1 MIKVSVYVDNVFA
14 ALPDTDEA
22 LQMKRE
28 ITASMEEQ
36 YEAALAG
43 GASEDAAL
51 GRAVSQFGSVE
62 ELREALGCEK
72 EAAPSQRPTQE
83 DRAFAV
89 QWVGEYMAFKKKFA
103 KMIALGIALC
113 CLALGTTGV
122 MGIWEGTTMEW
133 AMAIPFFGLGGVGAA
148 VLVYYGI
155 QHANYTKML
164 KMFGLD
170 EEGNWTQVPEQPT
183 AKEKANQALASRV
196 CSLIMSVMT
205 LAFLILSFVFH
216 KWAFSWVVFPIGG
229 VLCSI
234 VRNAMGAPDED

>member
-1 MIKVSVYVDNVFA
+1 MSKVSVYVDNVFA

-89 QWVGEYMAFKKKFA
+89 QWVGEYMAFKK
-103 KMIALGIALC
+103 
-113 CLALGTTGV
+113 
-122 MGIWEGTTMEW
+122 
-133 AMAIPFFGLGGVGAA
+133 
-148 VLVYYGI
+148 
-155 QHANYTKML
+155 
-164 KMFGLD
+164 
-170 EEGNWTQVPEQPT
+170 
-183 AKEKANQALASRV
+183 
-196 CSLIMSVMT
+196 
-205 LAFLILSFVFH
+205 
-216 KWAFSWVVFPIGG
+216 
-229 VLCSI
+229 
-234 VRNAMGAPDED
+234 